1 MFYVMVE
8 IANYRQLSRL
18 RSAEAGE
25 VRGLLDHFSQ
35 NRGGRLLREQNGFF
49 LFCFHPLREKVID
62 QVSDF
67 LFLTSE
73 ALDKKE
79 DELFGFSLLLDR
91 DDLSDETTTFAR
103 MKSLVFLAPRPNRI
117 WAGPGVRVS
126 LAGRFPLGDEEP
138 LAEVLGPPRK
148 DELPPLSVGS
158 LLEMTGW
165 IEALSTPLSR
175 QLAAPPGDR
184 HGKVLRLK
192 GTHLFEK
199 YFVLKTVLEH
209 LYGTR
214 EDFPV
219 FFPLEES
226 RDFLSQLLDQV
237 DPARV
242 AAGKRPADPAW
253 ESLLTSRGGGGYSGD
268 SGAEDVA
275 GALVHYFRTLVEHLE
290 SQGLPAVFVI
300 LLPKKY
306 EPEAQK
312 ILETILAPLVANE
325 GMRLLLLEP
334 ADRGP
339 EFLGRLPSLSWTFPA
354 LSLDRLVKERDSRG
368 WQDRFPV
375 LDRAALEACGGRGMA
390 WVHHLWSL
398 QEGRP
403 AGTPGADPSWSLLES
418 LDSSHHK
425 VYFILW
431 ASRGLLEEGQL
442 ADFFQEWG
450 EDRAVIED
458 KIKSLGAMGFFLG
471 ALGRPLRPDFGPLL
485 AEKLGDEGRE
495 LLSGLGTF
503 LHRRWTTD
511 HRLSEVLFRPLQDW
525 GLPQLSLEVLN
536 HYLTS
541 KIHQGRGEFLPL
553 LRPSLWATAPT
564 EDLQDAYRLSAAA
577 AKLRFALNRT
587 DRPWHPGDLTRFQ
600 KAFTPRTESRTH
612 GEWELQVGRYRLRTG
627 DLTPG
632 FTALKKA
639 LLEAQHREDRSLEIR
654 AQTEIGLTLLRRHR
668 TVEGRE
674 YFEIASR
681 LAEKAGNTYLLT
693 LTNALDATALFLL
706 GHLSGAGQAL
716 ERGIAAADRGGLR
729 QWKVFLTFL
738 RARLAFDLGDYS
750 AALATLAE
758 ALAVARR
765 YRFGPAI
772 GVLGA
777 WKGRALVYTG
787 DGEAARAAF
796 EGLEPSAENR
806 YFLAEAAYFDR
817 EYEIAGRHLN
827 RARDLLVRTQPFGA
841 GEGISWLS
849 GFAAVEDRC
858 LTSEG
863 DPGVLQNQIEGF
875 SLLVQAALGDQ
886 EAAPGRFPE
895 ILARKALL
903 DTDPV
908 SAWFYYW
915 YYLALPK
922 HESHHEA
929 QRLTLL
935 GRSLKD
941 FQVRSSRIEDPLLR
955 QDYLSRPYWN
965 AQAGLEAKK
974 LKLL

>member
-8 IANYRQLSRL
+8 IANYRQLTQL
-18 RSAEAGE
+18 RSTEAGE
-25 VRGLLDHFSQ
+25 VRALLDHFSQ
-35 NRGGRLLREQNGFF
+35 NRGGKLLREQNGFF
-49 LFCFHPLREKVID
+49 LFCFHPLREKVLD
-62 QVSDF
+62 QVADF

-73 ALDKKE
+73 ALAKME

-91 DDLSDETTTFAR
+91 DDLADETTTFAR

-126 LAGRFPLGDEEP
+126 LAGRFPLGEEEP
-138 LAEVLGPPRK
+138 LAEVLGPPRTA
-148 DELPPLSVGS
+148 ELPPLSVGS

-165 IEALSTPLSR
+165 IEALAVPLSR
-175 QLAAPPGDR
+175 QLAAPSTER

-192 GTHLFEK
+192 GIHLFEK
-199 YFVLKTVLEH
+199 YFVLKTVLQH
-209 LYGTR
+209 LYGSR

-237 DPARV
+237 DPVRV
-242 AAGKRPADPAW
+242 AAGKRPTDPAW
-253 ESLLTSRGGGGYSGD
+253 ESLLVSRGGGGYPGD

-275 GALVHYFRTLVEHLE
+275 GALVHYFRTLVEHLA
-290 SQGLPAVFVI
+290 SQGLPPVFVL

-306 EPEAQK
+306 EPEAQR
-312 ILETILAPLVANE
+312 ILESILAPLVSNE

-339 EFLGRLPSLSWTFPA
+339 EFLGRLPSLSWTFPT
-354 LSLDRLVKERDSRG
+354 LTLDRLTKERDSRG

-375 LDRAALEACGGRGMA
+375 LDRQALEACGGRGMA

-403 AGTPGADPSWSLLES
+403 AGAPGDDPSWNLLES
-418 LDSSHHK
+418 LDPSHHK

-431 ASRGLLEEGQL
+431 ASRGLLEENQL

-458 KIKSLGAMGFFLG
+458 KVKSLGAMGFFLG
-471 ALGRPLRPDFGPLL
+471 ALGRPLRPDFGPRLG
-485 AEKLGDEGRE
+485 EKLGDEGRE
-495 LLSGLGTF
+495 LLAGLGAF
-503 LHRRWTTD
+503 LHRRWKVD
-511 HRLSEVLFRPLQDW
+511 HRLSEVLFGSLQDW
-525 GLPQLSLEVLN
+525 GLPKLSLEILN

-553 LRPSLWATAPT
+553 LRPPLWESAPT
-564 EDLQDAYRLSAAA
+564 EELQDAYRLSAAA
-577 AKLRFALNRT
+577 AKLRFALNRPE
-587 DRPWHPGDLTRFQ
+587 RPWRVGDLSRFR
-600 KAFTPRTESRTH
+600 KTFTPRTESRAH
-612 GEWELQVGRYRLRTG
+612 GEWELQVGRYLLRTG
-627 DLTPG
+627 DLGSG
-632 FTALKKA
+632 FSALKKS
-639 LLEAQHREDRSLEIR
+639 LLEAQHREDRSLEVR

-681 LAEKAGNTYLLT
+681 LAEKAGNTSLLT

-706 GHLSGAGQAL
+706 GHLSGARQAL
-716 ERGIAAADRGGLR
+716 DRGMASADRGGLR
-729 QWKVFLTFL
+729 QWKLFLTFL
-738 RARLAFDLGDYS
+738 QGRMAFDLGDYAGAS
-750 AALATLAE
+750 THLGDALAL
-758 ALAVARR
+758 ARR
-765 YRFGPAI
+765 YKFDAAV

-787 DGEAARAAF
+787 DTHAARAAF

-827 RARDLLVRTQPFGA
+827 RAKDLLTRTQPFGT
-841 GEGISWLS
+841 GEGISWVS

-858 LTSEG
+858 LASEG
-863 DPGVLQNQIEGF
+863 DTGVLQSQIEGF
-875 SLLVQAALGDQ
+875 SLLIQASLGDV
-886 EAAPGRFPE
+886 EAASGRFPE
-895 ILARKALL
+895 VLARKVLL
-903 DTDPV
+903 DIDPV

-915 YYLALPK
+915 YYLALPRN
-922 HESHHEA
+922 ESRHEA

-965 AQAGLEAKK
+965 AQAALEAKK